1 LVFPPRKAGSIWS
14 ARPAAFAWRDLGGD
28 HAPWDRLAA
37 LQRSGPRRGPDDD
50 AEPAAS
56 DIPAVDADIYSAK
69 LIAAQSPQVLVMH
82 DASDGSQ
89 MRSYSREP
97 PRGNQDLGRGE
108 DTHHHS
114 MDTYD
119 AG

>member
-1 LVFPPRKAGSIWS
+1 MGSS
-14 ARPAAFAWRDLGGD
+14 RRFATL
-28 HAPWDRLAA
+28 L
-37 LQRSGPRRGPDDD
+37 SRRGHDD
-50 AEPAAS
+50 AEPATT
-56 DIPAVDADIYSAK
+56 DIPAVDADIYSK

-82 DASDGSQ
+82 DASDCSQ
-89 MRSYSREP
+89 MGSYSREP
-97 PRGNQDLGRGE
+97 PRATQDLGRGE